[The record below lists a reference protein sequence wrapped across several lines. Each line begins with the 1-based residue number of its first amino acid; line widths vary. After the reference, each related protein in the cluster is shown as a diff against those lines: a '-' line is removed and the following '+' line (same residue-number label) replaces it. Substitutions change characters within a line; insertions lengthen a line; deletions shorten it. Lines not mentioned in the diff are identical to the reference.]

1 MRLHRFIGQFDFSQS
16 LTSLA
21 DPRTVRRIIKVFR
34 LAEGDSVILSDG
46 NGRECIAEIKKI
58 EGKKIYLLIRK
69 ENGSVNRAPGGIT
82 LYCAILKREHFK
94 LMVQKTTEI
103 GIAEITPM
111 ITDRTVKKALN
122 LGRLQDIARESTEQS
137 GQQFVPNIREPVPFE
152 EAIKEARNK
161 KTVLFFDQT
170 GGQFEKRTVAHTKD
184 IALFIGPEGGWS
196 DAERAV
202 AAAHG
207 WHIVRLFPMALRA
220 DTTAIIASFLA
231 SNSQTSPHPV
241 E

>member
-111 ITDRTVKKALN
+111 ITDRTVKKTLTLDAC
-122 LGRLQDIARESTEQS
+122 
-137 GQQFVPNIREPVPFE
+137 
-152 EAIKEARNK
+152 AISRVNQPSNP
-161 KTVLFFDQT
+161 D
-170 GGQFEKRTVAHTKD
+170 
-184 IALFIGPEGGWS
+184 
-196 DAERAV
+196 
-202 AAAHG
+202 
-207 WHIVRLFPMALRA
+207 
-220 DTTAIIASFLA
+220 
-231 SNSQTSPHPV
+231 SNSSRISGSRFHSKKRSKKRETRKLFSFSTRQAVNSKSEPSHIRKILRFLSARKADGAMRSAPLPPRTAGTSCAYSRRHCALIPQPSLQASSHPIPKQARIR
-241 E
+241 